1 MSRSS
6 PIICALA
13 CTLLAVATHSPA
25 SAAGARA
32 AAAESAAFKKCMKA
46 SGGVTARMQG
56 CMGTEYARLDRQ
68 LNVTYRSVM
77 KQLKTKQQR
86 TRLVEVQRV
95 WIWRRDN
102 DCLAR
107 AKAQGGGGTAGDLI
121 YNDCRIQMVRK
132 RIVWLTR
139 VPANPGYLTKV

>member
-1 MSRSS
+1 MTKRSS
-6 PIICALA
+6 MFCALTCA
-13 CTLLAVATHSPA
+13 LLAVATHSPA
-25 SAAGARA
+25 TAAGARA
-32 AAAESAAFKKCMKA
+32 AAAESATFKKCMKA
-46 SGGVTARMQG
+46 SGGVTAAMRA

-102 DCLAR
+102 DCLAK
-107 AKAQGGGGTAGDLI
+107 AKELGGGGTAGDLI
-121 YNDCRIQMVRK
+121 YDDCRLDMVRK
-132 RIVWLTR
+132 RIVWLTK